1 MPNMSIQ
8 SLQIGL
14 PCSRKLWEATNGNEW
29 KELLSEH
36 DDSSTLLEK
45 VKKFIKSDHEMLQ
58 KSYDSL
64 SFNLALH
71 GLMSMANDMLHFGNR
86 SIYAGDPRKIDLS
99 WSPEQ

>member
-1 MPNMSIQ
+1 
-8 SLQIGL
+8 
-14 PCSRKLWEATNGNEW
+14 
-29 KELLSEH
+29 
-36 DDSSTLLEK
+36 
-45 VKKFIKSDHEMLQ
+45 MLQ